1 MNLAE
6 LIRSRRNTLGMTLE
20 DLADAASSS
29 KSYVHE
35 LESGKSY
42 KMGLPLAARFARVR
56 GINVNMMAV
65 ASLEAERLDRAKG
78 E

>member
-6 LIRSRRNTLGMTLE
+6 LIRSRRNALGMTLE

-35 LESGKSY
+35 LEAGKSY
-42 KMGLPLAARFARVR
+42 KMGLPLAARFALVL
-56 GINVNMMAV
+56 GINVNMMAA
-65 ASLEAERLDRAKG
+65 ASLESERTAKDQ
-78 E
+78 

>member
-6 LIRSRRNTLGMTLE
+6 LIKSRRTALGMTLE
-20 DLADAASSS
+20 DLADSAQSS

-42 KMGLPLAARFARVR
+42 KMGLPLAARFALVL

-65 ASLEAERLDRAKG
+65 CALESERAEKEG